1 MSDSSSN
8 GKGLDF
14 VGALQLSFIV
24 LKLTGF
30 INWAWWQ
37 VLIPLWL
44 YLAVFVIALIALVV
58 KDIMEG
64 DKWKY

>member
-1 MSDSSSN
+1 MDNNGSN

-37 VLIPLWL
+37 VLIPLWI